1 LSINEIDENKMA
13 IIHFRMI
20 NREPGWELYRSFLAV
35 LREGSLSGAARA
47 LALTQPT
54 IGRHVDALE
63 AALDLALFTR
73 SPQGLI
79 ATEAAAELRP
89 LAETMESSAR
99 ALLRTASGPAREM
112 RGVVRLTA
120 SEVVGAEVVPPIL
133 AELRVAHSGLVIELV
148 LSNRNDDLLRRD
160 ADIAI
165 RMARPTQEAL
175 VARHVGA
182 VPLGF
187 HAHRRYLDRHG
198 WPKDLDEL
206 ASHALIGFDR
216 EPLIARS
223 LRQAGLP
230 VRRELFCLRS
240 DSDLAQLA
248 AIRAGIGIGICQIGI
263 ARRDPDLCHL
273 LPEDFS
279 YGLDA
284 WIVMHEDLRSNRR
297 CRAVFDAMVTG
308 LTRYIATA
316 ESGTSP
322 AMRREKVPERSE
334 GG

>member
-1 LSINEIDENKMA
+1 MRINEIDENIMA
-13 IIHFRMI
+13 AIHFSMVD
-20 NREPGWELYRSFLAV
+20 REPSWEFYRSFLAV

-63 AALDLALFTR
+63 AALELALFTR
-73 SPQGLI
+73 SPQGLV

-89 LAETMESSAR
+89 LAEAMEASAR

-133 AELRVAHSGLVIELV
+133 AELRVAYPGLVIELV

-175 VARHVGA
+175 VACHVGA

-187 HAHRRYLDRHG
+187 HAHRRYLERHG
-198 WPKDLDEL
+198 RPKDLDEL
-206 ASHALIGFDR
+206 ASHALIGFDQ
-216 EPLIARS
+216 EPHIARN
-223 LRQAGLP
+223 LRRAGLP

-248 AIRAGIGIGICQIGI
+248 AIRAGIGIGICQIGV
-263 ARRDPDLCHL
+263 ARREPGLCHL
-273 LPEDFS
+273 LPEAFS
-279 YGLDA
+279 YDLDT

-308 LTRYIATA
+308 LTRYIATT
-316 ESGTSP
+316 ESAPFS
-322 AMRREKVPERSE
+322 RLREKGPERSE